1 MSDDVRQSSGSTS
14 HSTGASTTGIGT
26 IYDAELVCGCPE
38 PGPETIEVEQVLGAA
53 MAQRVVEFDMFVP
66 DRKPDIEQVVD
77 VYVKDVEIN
86 SVDVIP
92 NKVIIRGE
100 LEVKVMYVAD
110 LPNQPVHAFERKQ
123 VRFTR
128 DIVIEGA
135 EKDMDASADVTVEY
149 VDYDFHCHH
158 DKRKVH
164 ITIVLK
170 FWARVITTTEM
181 DVYALGPVTEVG
193 LGEVNSA
200 STSETIYSSG
210 VFGGESTSASQTG
223 GGNIEGY
230 GPENILVT
238 GQDSMYGV
246 DQGYMYGTDQG
257 FTPTAGTMM
266 GVSGTAT
273 ITGNSVNIRTGPGT
287 NFPIVTKVNTGD
299 IVTIKEQAFGWY
311 KVVLP
316 DGATTGWVASW
327 LVNTGNGVPAKPKG

>member
-14 HSTGASTTGIGT
+14 HSTGASTTGVGT

-53 MAQRVVEFDMFVP
+53 MSQRVVEFDMFVP
-66 DRKPDIEQVVD
+66 ERKPDIEQIVD

-149 VDYDFHCHH
+149 VDYDFHRHH
-158 DKRKVH
+158 DRRKVH

-193 LGEVNSA
+193 QYEVMSG
-200 STSETIYSSG
+200 STSETVYSSG
-210 VFGGESTSASQTG
+210 VFGGESTSATQSG
-223 GGNIEGY
+223 GGEIEGY
-230 GPENILVT
+230 GAGNILVT
-238 GQDSMYGV
+238 GQD
-246 DQGYMYGTDQG
+246 YMYGADQG
-257 FTPTAGTMM
+257 FTPTAGTPM
-266 GVSGTAT
+266 GVSGTGT
-273 ITGNSVNIRTGPGT
+273 ITGTSVNIRTGPGT
-287 NFPIVTKVNTGD
+287 NFPIVTKVNKGD
-299 IVTIKEQAFGWY
+299 IVTLKDQAFGWY

-327 LVNTGNGVPAKPKG
+327 LVNTGSGVPAVPKG